1 MVREVL
7 GHSGSSMTS
16 AEIDLLFR
24 ALDSNKCV
32 QCPGRNVVPGGL
44 LDGPCLAALRGIR
57 RRSHCGRLNPA

>member
-24 ALDSNKCV
+24 ALDSNKCAA
-32 QCPGRNVVPGGL
+32 VPGAQCSSWRFAGWPMPS
-44 LDGPCLAALRGIR
+44 GAEGY
-57 RRSHCGRLNPA
+57 